1 MLSVILPVRNS
12 RAFATNAL
20 ISLKATF
27 EALGSPNDVE
37 FILIDDF
44 SDPQDNIP
52 ALLRD
57 FRTAIKADVK
67 IFRFKQRG
75 YYTYACSL
83 GFSRSRGDMMLFIS
97 HDMIC
102 TPRYVRMLVD
112 VAKADASFGV
122 VRGCSP
128 HVDCFPEHVYHPPFP
143 LRNFEDVVNFSEY
156 VASYFKNV
164 VQEDRF
170 LIGDSFLLKRSV
182 VEKIGVMDTKF
193 VHLFGDMDFGLRARR
208 AGFKL
213 VCAKGAW
220 LHHEG
225 SGHTKDQQASGRA
238 TPTQLGQ
245 TAQKLLGDA
254 YAYFRE
260 KWGSIIPDRYTAAN
274 EIDFDRLCQL
284 PPIPGG
290 EFVPLLAHDSNFVEE
305 L

>member
-1 MLSVILPVRNS
+1 M
-12 RAFATNAL
+12 
-20 ISLKATF
+20 
-27 EALGSPNDVE
+27 E

-52 ALLRD
+52 ALLAD
-57 FRTAIKADVK
+57 FRATIKADVK

-83 GFSRSRGDMMLFIS
+83 GFSRSRGEMMLFIS

-112 VAKADASFGV
+112 VANQDARFGV

-128 HVDCFPEHVYHPPFP
+128 HVDCFPEHVYHAPFP
-143 LRNFEDVVNFSEY
+143 LRSWEDVANFSEY
-156 VASYFKNV
+156 VASYFGKTV
-164 VQEDRF
+164 HEDRF
-170 LIGDSFLLKRSV
+170 LIGDSFLLKKSV
-182 VEKIGVMDTKF
+182 VDRIGVMDTSF
-193 VHLFGDMDFGLRARR
+193 VHLFGDQDFGLRARR

-225 SGHTKDQQASGRA
+225 SGHTKDLYSSGRA
-238 TPTQLGQ
+238 TNVELGQ
-245 TAQKLLGDA
+245 IAQKLLADA
-254 YAYFRE
+254 FARFRD
-260 KWGSIIPDRYTAAN
+260 KWGPTVPMQYTAASM
-274 EIDFDRLCQL
+274 IDFDALCQL
-284 PPIPGG
+284 PPLTSG
-290 EFVPLLAHDSNFVEE
+290 EFVPLLGHEPDFVEE

>member
-20 ISLKATF
+20 ISLKVTF

-52 ALLRD
+52 SLLAE
-57 FRTAIKADVK
+57 FRSNVKAK
-67 IFRFKQRG
+67 ARIFRFKQRG
-75 YYTYACSL
+75 FYTYACSL
-83 GFSRSRGDMMLFIS
+83 GFSHSRGDMMLFIS
-97 HDMIC
+97 HDMVC
-102 TPRYVRMLVD
+102 TPRYVHTLVE
-112 VAKADASFGV
+112 VANQDAAFGV

-128 HVDCFPEHVYHPPFP
+128 HVDCFPEHVYYPPFP
-143 LRNFEDVVNFSEY
+143 PRSYEDIANFSEY
-156 VASYFKNV
+156 VASYFGGTIH
-164 VQEDRF
+164 EDRF

-182 VEKIGVMDTKF
+182 IDKIGVMDTNF

-238 TPTQLGQ
+238 TPMQLGQ
-245 TAQKLLGDA
+245 TAQKLVADA
-254 YAYFRE
+254 YGYFRQ
-260 KWGSIIPDRYTAAN
+260 KWGPTVPERYTAAA
-274 EIDFDRLCQL
+274 EIDFNRLCQL
-284 PPIPGG
+284 PPLSSG
-290 EFVPLLAHDSNFVEE
+290 ECVPLLAHDPNMVEE